1 MYRYNYIT
9 NTIVAYDDHRYI
21 LKMSRIIRTYSQTI
35 TDHKVIQIILVRV
48 VFARG

>member
-1 MYRYNYIT
+1 MYSYIT
-9 NTIVAYDDHRYI
+9 NTIVANDDHRYI
-21 LKMSRIIRTYSQTI
+21 FKMSRIIRTYLQTI